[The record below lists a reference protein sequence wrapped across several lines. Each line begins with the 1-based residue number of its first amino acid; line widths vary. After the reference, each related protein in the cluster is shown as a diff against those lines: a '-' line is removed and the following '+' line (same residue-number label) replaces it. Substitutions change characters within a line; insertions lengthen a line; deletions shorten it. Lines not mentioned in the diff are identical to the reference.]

1 MKVTV
6 NGRSVELAEPATV
19 RDAVVEAGVEPGARG
34 FAIAVDG
41 EVVPRAEIGRQPLRA
56 GQRVEVVA
64 AIQGGR

>member
-1 MKVTV
+1 MRVTV
-6 NGRSVELAEPATV
+6 NGESVELDEPATV

-34 FAIAVDG
+34 LAIAVDG
-41 EVVPRAEIGRQPLRA
+41 EVVPRAEIEKRPLRA